1 MHTMKRSVL
10 IFALFATLHA
20 QSQMADTVQL
30 DEILVQDN
38 RYPVKFAETMRA
50 ITVITAKEIASMPA
64 LTVQDIL
71 SYSASVDIRQ
81 RGVNGGQADIS
92 IRGGSFDQ
100 CLLLIDGVKFS
111 DPQTGH
117 HMMNIPVL
125 VQDIERIEILRGSA
139 SRIFG
144 QNGFSGAI
152 NIITK
157 KDFKKKLSAELSGGH
172 YAYRSGH
179 IALSG
184 VSKKKW
190 GHRIS
195 LGHTATDGYTDNL
208 DLNSFQGLYQSS
220 MPLGKESQLRFMAGM
235 QQKAFGA
242 QYFYTPPA
250 AKFREYEK
258 TLAAFGTLSGQFTR
272 LANLTVNLN
281 WRRHED
287 EFRLW
292 RDSTHKG
299 VNNHVSY
306 VYSLDAN
313 LFKQW
318 KYGVSSLGIDLR
330 SEQILST
337 ALDTHQRNISAFFI
351 EHRLPKHKVFSAVIG
366 TNISFI
372 SGYGWVAYPGAD
384 LGIRL
389 SALLRLKFSVGRS
402 FRVPTFTDL
411 YYKDGG
417 PSSLGNPNLKPEEAW
432 TYEGGLALV
441 MQNFRA
447 SATGFVRDA
456 SSLIDWQK
464 TNPTDLTWMAVNVEG
479 ITTKGIETDLSYTLK
494 KALISQ
500 VRLAYTYMET
510 DQIETS
516 QVSRYVY
523 DYLKHQVVSSI
534 QINYTK
540 QLSQTFYYRFMERVS
555 YPAAHVLD
563 TRLNFQSTTW
573 GAWLQWENLTQTS
586 YYQLR
591 NVPMPKTWVRMGIS
605 LRL

>member
-1 MHTMKRSVL
+1 MHTTKRSFL
-10 IFALFATLHA
+10 ILALFSALRA
-20 QSQMADTVQL
+20 QSQIADTIQL
-30 DEILVQDN
+30 DEVLVQDN
-38 RYPVKFAETMRA
+38 RYPVKFAESMRA
-50 ITVITAKEIASMPA
+50 ISIITAEEIATMPA
-64 LTVQDIL
+64 LTVPEIL
-71 SYSASVDIRQ
+71 SYSTSIDIRQ

-100 CLLLIDGVKFS
+100 CLILIDGVKFS

-125 VQDIERIEILRGSA
+125 VQDIERIEVLRGSA

-157 KDFKKKLSAELSGGH
+157 KDFKKKLQAELIGGQ

-179 IALSG
+179 VALSG
-184 VSKKKW
+184 ETKKKW
-190 GHRIS
+190 GNRIS
-195 LGHTATDGYTDNL
+195 LGHTATEGYADNL
-208 DLNSFQGLYQSS
+208 DLNNFQGLYQSS
-220 MPLGKESQLRFMAGM
+220 LPLGKESQLRFMAGM

-306 VYSLDAN
+306 VYSMDAN
-313 LFKQW
+313 INKKW

-330 SEQILST
+330 NEQINST
-337 ALDTHQRNISAFFI
+337 ALDTHQRNIYAVFV
-351 EHRLPKHKVFSAVIG
+351 EHRFPKHKVLSAVIG

-402 FRVPTFTDL
+402 YRVPTFTDL
-411 YYKDGG
+411 YYNDAG

-432 TYEGGLALV
+432 TYEGGLSFAL
-441 MQNFRA
+441 QNLRA
-447 SATGFVRDA
+447 SVTGFVRDA

-464 TNPTDLTWMAVNVEG
+464 TTPADLTWMSVNVAG
-479 ITTKGIETDLSYTLK
+479 ITTKGMETNLSYTLK
-494 KALISQ
+494 KSLISQ
-500 VRLAYTYMET
+500 VRVAYTYLET
-510 DQIETS
+510 DQIQTN

-523 DYLKHQVVSSI
+523 DYLKHQVVASMQFNFS
-534 QINYTK
+534 K
-540 QLSQTFYYRFMERVS
+540 QLSQTVYYRFMERVS

-563 TRLNFQSTTW
+563 TRLNFQSKTW
-573 GAWLQWENLTQTS
+573 GVWLQWENLTQTK

-605 LRL
+605 VRL

>member
-1 MHTMKRSVL
+1 MIAPKKSFL
-10 IFALFATLHA
+10 FFAFCISLNTY
-20 QSQMADTVQL
+20 SQLRDTIQL
-30 DEILVQDN
+30 DEVLVQDN
-38 RYPVKFAETMRA
+38 RYPVKFAESMRS
-50 ITVITAKEIASMPA
+50 ITILSAEEIASMPA
-64 LTVQDIL
+64 LTVQEVL
-71 SYSASVDIRQ
+71 SYAAGIDIRQ

-100 CLLLIDGVKFS
+100 CLILIDGVKFS

-117 HMMNIPVL
+117 HMMNIPVM
-125 VQDIERIEILRGSA
+125 VQDIERIEVLRGPA

-157 KDFKKKLSAELSGGH
+157 KDYTKSLHAELAGGQH
-172 YAYRSGH
+172 TYRSGQ
-179 IALSG
+179 ISVSG
-184 VSKKKW
+184 ETKKKW
-190 GHRIS
+190 GHRLS
-195 LGHTATDGYTDNL
+195 LGHTATDGHSDNL
-208 DLNSFQGLYQSS
+208 DLVNFQGLYQSS
-220 MPLGKESQLRFMAGM
+220 LPLGKESQLRFMSGL

-250 AKFREYEK
+250 AKFREFEK
-258 TLAAFGTLSGQFTR
+258 TLAAFGTLSAQFAR
-272 LANLTVNLN
+272 LSNLTVNLN

-299 VNNHVSY
+299 VNQHVSF
-306 VYSLDAN
+306 VYSIDGN
-313 LFKQW
+313 MNKKW
-318 KYGVSSLGIDLR
+318 KYGISSFGFDLR
-330 SEQILST
+330 NEQIKSS

-351 EHRLPKHKVFSAVIG
+351 EHRLPKHKVISAVIG

-389 SALLRLKFSVGRS
+389 SALFRLKFSVGRS

-432 TYEGGLALV
+432 TYEGGLSFT
-441 MQNFRA
+441 MQDIRA
-447 SATGFVRDA
+447 SLTGFVRDA

-464 TNPTDLTWMAVNVEG
+464 ANPGDLTWMAMNVEG
-479 ITTKGIETDLSYTLK
+479 ILTRGIETDLVYNFHHSMLH
-494 KALISQ
+494 Q
-500 VRLAYTYMET
+500 FRLAHTYLDT
-510 DQIETS
+510 DQLQS
-516 QVSRYVY
+516 DRVSRYVY
-523 DYLKHQVVSSI
+523 DYLKHQVVASV

-563 TRLNFQSTTW
+563 TRLNFQSTKW

-591 NVPMPKTWVRMGIS
+591 NVPMPKTWARMGIS
-605 LRL
+605 LHL